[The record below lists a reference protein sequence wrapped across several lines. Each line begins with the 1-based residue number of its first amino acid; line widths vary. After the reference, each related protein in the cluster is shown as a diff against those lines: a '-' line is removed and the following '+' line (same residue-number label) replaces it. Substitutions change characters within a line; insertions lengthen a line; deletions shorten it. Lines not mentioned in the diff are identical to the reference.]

1 MRWRDFFIPKPAP
14 LFARAAIL
22 TGIFAILGL
31 FASHAWTL
39 DLFNHPQ
46 RQYFIV
52 LILLTLCLLG
62 LKSFRLAAVAG
73 VMMTLPLARI
83 APTWWN
89 PTEDP
94 GGTSLRVAT
103 FNVYT
108 ANDRYN
114 DALNWINKTNP
125 DLIFLPEVDETWA
138 AKLSPLRK
146 THPHAIEH
154 FVEGNFGFAL
164 YSKHP
169 ILNHSIKP
177 CGDMEL
183 PLLIAKI
190 STPKGDITLL
200 GAHPVPPT
208 TEFWA
213 SERDAFLREIARHST
228 SHAGPHL
235 LLGDLNA
242 TRWSHGM
249 KPIFDAGWIDTS
261 EGHGAPATWMNKNP
275 LIAIP
280 IDHIMFL
287 PNKGDTMHCRN
298 RWVGPDLGSDH
309 RPVVAE
315 IVW

>member
-1 MRWRDFFIPKPAP
+1 MRWRSFFFPKP
-14 LFARAAIL
+14 AAIL
-22 TGIFAILGL
+22 TRAAIIVGIFPILGL
-31 FASHAWTL
+31 FASHWWTL

-46 RQYFIV
+46 RQYFAVI
-52 LILLTLCLLG
+52 LLLTLGLLG
-62 LKSFRLAAVAG
+62 LKSYRYAAIAG
-73 VMMTLPLARI
+73 VMMILPLSRI

-89 PTEDP
+89 PTKDP

-103 FNVYT
+103 YNVYT
-108 ANDRYN
+108 ANKRYD
-114 DALNWINKTNP
+114 DALKWINKTDP
-125 DLIFLPEVDETWA
+125 DFIFLPEVDEIWA
-138 AKLSPLRK
+138 AELMPLRK

-154 FVEGNFGFAL
+154 IVEGNFGFAL

-169 ILNHSIKP
+169 ILNYSIKP
-177 CGDMEL
+177 CGQMGL
-183 PLLIAKI
+183 PLLIAQI
-190 STPKGDITLL
+190 STPKGDLTLL

-213 SERDAFLREIARHST
+213 SERDAFLKEIARTST
-228 SHAGPHL
+228 SLPGPFL

-249 KPIFDAGWIDTS
+249 KPILESGWIDTS
-261 EGHGAPATWMNKNP
+261 QGHSTHATWMNKNP

-287 PNKGDTMHCRN
+287 PKKGVPMHCRN

-309 RPVVAE
+309 RPVVAD